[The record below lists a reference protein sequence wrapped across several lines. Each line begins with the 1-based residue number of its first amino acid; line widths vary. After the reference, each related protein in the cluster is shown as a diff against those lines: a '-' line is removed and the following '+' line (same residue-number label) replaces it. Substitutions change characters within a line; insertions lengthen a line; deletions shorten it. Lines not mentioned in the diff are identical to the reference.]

1 MVTTNAGEGTL
12 AVNIQGPSKVAITCT
27 EVEEGYEFTYVPM
40 APGEYMIT
48 IKYSNVTIA
57 GCPSV
62 ATVSGGSDGGA

>member
-1 MVTTNAGEGTL
+1 VVTTNAGEGTL